1 VGPKWQKDY
10 TEYWERQRKRILDK
24 NSFGVSPNDAGPL
37 WLGLRLVSPKS
48 AQAYQGVTYS
58 KGAYVLSM
66 LRSMMYADQSP
77 DNKDQAFIDMM
88 HDFIESHQNSL
99 ASTESFK
106 AIAEKHMTRQMD
118 LQHNGRLDWFFNQW
132 VYGTEIPHYQFHYAV
147 EPAGAGQYKIKVEL
161 TQSEVDA
168 NFAAFVPI
176 YGDFGKGMVRFA
188 QIPIVGNTT
197 RTVTFDIDSQ
207 PKKVEHNIYKD
218 VLER

>member
-1 VGPKWQKDY
+1 
-10 TEYWERQRKRILDK
+10 
-24 NSFGVSPNDAGPL
+24 
-37 WLGLRLVSPKS
+37 
-48 AQAYQGVTYS
+48 
-58 KGAYVLSM
+58 
-66 LRSMMYADQSP
+66 
-77 DNKDQAFIDMM
+77 
-88 HDFIESHQNSL
+88 
-99 ASTESFK
+99 
-106 AIAEKHMTRQMD
+106 MD